1 VPTPGWGHNDGVQV
15 DVLGP
20 LRVRVEDREID
31 LGGPRSRALVARLA
45 LSAGSTVRATT
56 LIDDLWGSDVPHD
69 AANAL
74 QSVVSR
80 TRRRLPDGVLTSSA
94 AGYVLHCDDVDARRF
109 ERLVAEGRPD
119 DALALWRGDAL
130 AGLGDVPFAAPAA
143 DRLDELRLVATES
156 SLEARVRTDPAVV
169 AELGALTA
177 KHPFRDGFWRL
188 HLTALAAH
196 GRANEALAAY
206 ERLRT
211 MLADE
216 LGVDPSPE
224 LQHLHL
230 SILRGD
236 HEPVRQAR
244 RSLPVGLTSFVGRE
258 TAIVDLAGALDEH
271 RLVTILGPGG
281 AGKTRLSIET
291 ARAVSGRFDDVWLVE
306 LASVTGEDDIVPA
319 VVAAM
324 GLREVVVLER
334 PSTAPRL
341 DERTRLMQ
349 AVRDARGLLLLDNC
363 EHLVDGAARLVDDL
377 LAHAPSM
384 CVLAT
389 SREPLRLI
397 GEYAYQVR
405 ALSMPGADDGVEAAL
420 THSAVQLFVQRARVV
435 DHDFALDAETLPAV
449 REICVRLD
457 GQPLAIELAAAR
469 LRTLTASQVAARLSD
484 RFQLLTGGS
493 RTALPRHRTLRA
505 VVEWSWDLLDDDERS
520 LAESLAVF
528 PGGATLDSAAAVH
541 GGGARTEDLVESLTD
556 KSLLVAVRGSTPR
569 FRMLETL
576 REYGL
581 ERLAQR
587 GLVDEV
593 REAHLEHFLAVAEQG
608 AERLRGAGQLDA
620 LDRLDADH
628 GNIMAAMRFAIDRGD
643 RPRAARFVTALGWY
657 WSIRS
662 QHQESFD
669 WAAAVLDLP
678 GTADPASEIC
688 TEALGIAGILA
699 ATQFATG
706 PDAVWRVSADRILAL
721 WDAHE
726 PDHPV
731 VHVVMAGLD
740 FFDVGGGRVLDLGD
754 DPWTRAMIDL
764 LRVVMLDNSGR
775 LSESVELIGP
785 VIEAFRTIGDRWGL
799 AMGLTQR
806 ATIESLDGDHEAAL
820 ASWEETLPLLVELG
834 ASEDVDFSSMRVTA
848 VRMSGATDDELR
860 ELRRELDA
868 AFGRAVTAGSR
879 RHEAVTRMNLAALE
893 HVLGRDAEAVAHLEH
908 VLAHRDR
915 TSEFGSGQMESLVR
929 SQLAVARLGA
939 GDAVGAADDLAG
951 AARVG
956 LPTKDMPVLA
966 EVATA
971 AAVLA
976 HGRGH
981 DEEAARLLGAT
992 VAIRGRADRSNRDAA
1007 ALAETLRQALG
1018 ADAFEEHRT
1027 QGAAL
1032 DQEAAVA
1039 LALAAAAPRPA
1050 G

>member
-1 VPTPGWGHNDGVQV
+1 MQV

-20 LRVRVEDREID
+20 LRVRVEDREVD

-45 LSAGSTVRATT
+45 LSANSTVRTTT
-56 LIDDLWGSDVPHD
+56 LIDDLWGADVPVD
-69 AANAL
+69 ATNAL

-80 TRRRLPDGVLTSSA
+80 TRRRLPGGTLGSSA
-94 AGYVLHCDDVDARRF
+94 AGYVLHCDDVDARQF
-109 ERLVAEGRPD
+109 ERLVAVGRPD

-130 AGLGDVPFAAPAA
+130 SDVGDVPFAAPAA
-143 DRLDELRLVATES
+143 DRLDELRLLATES
-156 SLEARVRTDPAVV
+156 SLEARVRTDPSTV
-169 AELGALTA
+169 AELAALTTA
-177 KHPFRDGFWRL
+177 HPYRDGFWRL
-188 HLTALAAH
+188 RLTALAAH

-206 ERLRT
+206 ERLRA
-211 MLADE
+211 MLADD

-224 LQHLHL
+224 LQQLHL
-230 SILRGD
+230 TLVRGD
-236 HEPVRQAR
+236 HGPAPQAR
-244 RSLPVGLTSFVGRE
+244 RSLPVGLTSFVGRGR
-258 TAIVDLAGALDEH
+258 AIADLSAALDDH

-291 ARAVSGRFDDVWLVE
+291 ARATSGRFEDVWLTE
-306 LASVTGEDDIVPA
+306 LASVTGEDEIVPA

-334 PSTAPRL
+334 PSSASRL
-341 DERTRLMQ
+341 DERARLLE
-349 AVRDARGLLLLDNC
+349 AARDVRGLLLLDNC

-377 LAHAPSM
+377 LAHAPLM
-384 CVLAT
+384 RVLAT

-397 GEYAYQVR
+397 GEYAYQVSP
-405 ALSMPGADDGVEAAL
+405 LTVPTTEDGVEQAL
-420 THSAVQLFVQRARVV
+420 THSAVQLFVQRAQVV
-435 DHDFALDAETLPAV
+435 DHAFVLDAETLPAV
-449 REICVRLD
+449 REICGRLD

-484 RFQLLTGGS
+484 RFRLLTGGS

-505 VVEWSWDLLDDDERS
+505 VVEWSWDLLDDDERR

-528 PGGATLDSAAAVH
+528 PGGVTLESATAVH

-556 KSLLVAVRGSTPR
+556 KSLLVAVRGRTPR

-581 ERLAQR
+581 ERLADR
-587 GLVDEV
+587 GVVDDV
-593 REAHLEHFLAVAEQG
+593 REAHLEHFLAVAEAGG
-608 AERLRGAGQLDA
+608 AGLRGAGQLDA
-620 LDRLDADH
+620 LRRLDADH
-628 GNIMAAMRFAIDRGD
+628 GNVMAAMRFAIERHD

-669 WAAAVLDLP
+669 WATSVLARP

-699 ATQFATG
+699 ATQFDTG
-706 PDAVWRVSADRILAL
+706 PEAAWREPVERILAL

-731 VHVVMAGLD
+731 VHVVMAALD
-740 FFDVGGGRVLDLGD
+740 FFDVAGGRALELGD

-764 LRVVMLDNSGR
+764 LRIVMLDNAGR
-775 LSESVELIGP
+775 LSETVELIAP
-785 VIEAFRTIGDRWGL
+785 VIEAFRAIGDRWGL

-806 ATIESLDGDHEAAL
+806 ASIEALDGDDRAAL
-820 ASWEETLPLLVELG
+820 ASWQEALPLLVELG
-834 ASEDVDFSSMRVTA
+834 AAEDVDFSSLRVTA
-848 VRMSGATDDELR
+848 VRLSRATDDELR
-860 ELRRELDA
+860 ELRGELEA
-868 AFGRAVTAGSR
+868 AFGRAVETGSR
-879 RHEAVTRMNLAALE
+879 RHEAVARMNLAALE
-893 HVLGRDAEAVAHLEH
+893 HVVGRDAEVVVHLEH
-908 VLAHRDR
+908 VLAHRDP

-929 SQLAVARLGA
+929 AQLAVARLGV
-939 GDAVGAADDLAG
+939 GDAAGAAAELAS

-956 LPTKDMPVLA
+956 LLTKDMPVMA

-976 HGRGH
+976 RGRGR
-981 DEEAARLLGAT
+981 DEEAARLLGAA
-992 VAIRGRADRSNRDAA
+992 VAIRGRADRSNRDAR
-1007 ALAETLRQALG
+1007 ALTQSLQQALG
-1018 ADAFEEHRT
+1018 PELERLRSR
-1027 QGAAL
+1027 GAGL

-1039 LALAAAAPRPA
+1039 MVLTGAGLPPA
-1050 G
+1050 S